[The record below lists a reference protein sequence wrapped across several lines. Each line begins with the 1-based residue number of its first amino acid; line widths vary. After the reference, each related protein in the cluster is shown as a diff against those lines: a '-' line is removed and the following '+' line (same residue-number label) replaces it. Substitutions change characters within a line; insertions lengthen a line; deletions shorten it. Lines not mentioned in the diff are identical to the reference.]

1 MDNNNNF
8 DLGIIKI
15 PLSIFK
21 EIYDNHTNFTN
32 ESLEKKANELI
43 SNYNCFISNYDAKS
57 LWEKKKIIASQKKN
71 NKYNQYS
78 SLTANNQRRRPNVL
92 LIDLDADVKY
102 KKEFTSFL
110 NKLTDIN
117 KEIIYNKITV
127 FIKPFDEIKLNTLF
141 EILINF
147 IKLSSNII
155 YIDVLYLFPENFVN
169 NQINNYT
176 NNYLNK
182 NEWIPNETFIIDNK
196 ILYNNDNYD
205 NYCKFIKNKKQNISI
220 LKALIIINRKLN
232 KDNFLKSIS
241 NNLSNTID
249 IYIQKNEYK
258 HITEFLLDQLLII
271 LENITDNKIIDKI
284 KSYELEGLD
293 YSTKFKLMKITEK
306 Y

>member
-1 MDNNNNF
+1 MMQRVY
-8 DLGIIKI
+8 GK
-15 PLSIFK
+15 
-21 EIYDNHTNFTN
+21 
-32 ESLEKKANELI
+32 
-43 SNYNCFISNYDAKS
+43 
-57 LWEKKKIIASQKKN
+57 KKKIIASQKKN

-127 FIKPFDEIKLNTLF
+127 FIKPFDETKLNTLF

>member
-1 MDNNNNF
+1 MDNNNSF

-78 SLTANNQRRRPNVL
+78 SLTANNHRRRPNVL

-102 KKEFTSFL
+102 RKEFTSFL
-110 NKLTDIN
+110 NKLTDITN
-117 KEIIYNKITV
+117 KIINNKITV
-127 FIKPFDEIKLNTLF
+127 FIKPFDETKLNTLF

>member
-1 MDNNNNF
+1 M
-8 DLGIIKI
+8 
-15 PLSIFK
+15 
-21 EIYDNHTNFTN
+21 
-32 ESLEKKANELI
+32 
-43 SNYNCFISNYDAKS
+43 
-57 LWEKKKIIASQKKN
+57 
-71 NKYNQYS
+71 
-78 SLTANNQRRRPNVL
+78 
-92 LIDLDADVKY
+92 IDLDADVKY

-205 NYCKFIKNKKQNISI
+205 NYCKFIKN
-220 LKALIIINRKLN
+220 
-232 KDNFLKSIS
+232 
-241 NNLSNTID
+241 NLSNTID